1 MANPM
6 KPEDTVDYYIK
17 TAWHAISR
25 MYNQK
30 AAEED
35 FTTSIGFVL
44 ININSQEGI
53 QATKIAPLMGLESR
67 SLTRKLKTME
77 EKGLICR
84 KPDPLDKRSVRIFLT
99 EEGKKK
105 KEISFQAIREF
116 NESIRSALSHGE
128 LETFFRV
135 FRKINQVIEK
145 TQNEFINPTL

>member
-1 MANPM
+1 M

-105 KEISFQAIREF
+105 KEISIQAIREF
-116 NESIRSALSHGE
+116 NESIRSALSQEE